1 MGQPVRIKDLALQ
14 MIELSGLVPEK
25 DIPLQFTGLRPG
37 EKLYEELLID
47 PAQSQPTRH
56 TRIYSS
62 EEPLLES
69 EILQKEIQLLS
80 EAISKRDLN
89 SALESMKRLVPEYN
103 PENGQ

>member
-1 MGQPVRIKDLALQ
+1 MNKGKLYQLLIGFPVLTKDNNRK
-14 MIELSGLVPEK
+14 IVNINES
-25 DIPLQFTGLRPG
+25 G

-56 TRIYSS
+56 PRIFSS
-62 EEPLLES
+62 EEPLPES